1 MPPVSVARGPGFDAS
16 RPVRRLCIVG
26 GGFTGVA
33 VAVHVALGARQPL
46 EVVIVEPRRQLGGGV
61 AYSSTDPAHRTNVP
75 ASRMSLFT
83 SDDGHFGRWLAATG
97 ALRDD
102 PEAERPDGR
111 VYPRRGT
118 FGRYVAAT
126 LDAVAMAG
134 RVRVSHRLDR
144 AVELTHGPSGWRV
157 GLADG
162 EALMAD
168 AVVLAVSHP
177 PPAPS
182 PLLVERLGAHP
193 KFVPDPWQAGAL
205 NPIESTDSVVIMGT
219 ALSMADVV
227 ASLTMRGHRG
237 PILAFSRRG
246 LLSRPQSPVP
256 HEPVGDFTRDALGTA
271 HGLVRR
277 IRREIAEG
285 ARRGVPWQAV
295 VDAVRRDGREVW
307 RRLDDGQRAL
317 LLRHVRPYWE
327 VHRYRVAPQVHDV
340 IERRRGDGTL
350 DVVAARL
357 ASVAVTGDR
366 IECELRLR
374 GERHGTG
381 RRIAADAFVLT
392 TGPGHGDALRSNP
405 ALRSLADAGWI
416 APDRFGLGLAVD
428 DRHRAL
434 SASGLPAPNLLVA
447 GPLARATFGELMG
460 LPQVTRSAEEVA
472 GEVLAL
478 AAERTAVRAG
488 DRVVRQIPAPVPP
501 GPTRAHPDLLPVEV
515 KQRRVSQQSAA
526 FAAPTERK
534 TSMFQ
539 PSVLGIAGSVRQPSR
554 TANLVAAVV
563 DAIALRLGTVGQT
576 IELGDGGTSFFD
588 ALQRDAMAGRARDII
603 AAIEEADV
611 LVVGTPVYRAS
622 YTGLFKHVFDLVHH
636 EALVGKTVVLTAT
649 GGSPLHGLVMEHQLR
664 PLFGF
669 FRAHTVPSAVYA
681 TEADFDQYTLTSPVV
696 IERIHRATEEVARL
710 VAPDRSPIL
719 ERHSAG
725 IAAVA

>member
-1 MPPVSVARGPGFDAS
+1 MERNYVAT
-16 RPVRRLCIVG
+16 RPMRRVCIVG

-33 VAVHVALGARQPL
+33 VAVHVALGARRPL
-46 EVVIVEPRRQLGGGV
+46 EVVIVEPRRLLGGGV

-83 SDDGHFGRWLAATG
+83 GDDAHFARWLAATG

-102 PEAERPDGR
+102 PEAEQPDGR

-126 LDAVAMAG
+126 LEAVAAGG
-134 RVRVSHRLDR
+134 RVSISHRVDR
-144 AVELTHGPSGWRV
+144 AVGLTLGSSGWRV
-157 GLADG
+157 ELAG
-162 EALMAD
+162 GQALTAD

-182 PLLVERLGAHP
+182 PLLVERLGGHP
-193 KFVPDPWQAGAL
+193 KFVADPWQPAAL
-205 NPIESTDSVVIMGT
+205 NPIDPTDSVVIMGT

-227 ASLTMRGHRG
+227 ASLSRRGHRG

-246 LLSRPQSPVP
+246 LLSRPQSPAP
-256 HEPVGDFTRDALGTA
+256 HQPVGDFTTDAPSTA
-271 HGLVRR
+271 RGLVRR

-295 VDAVRRDGREVW
+295 VDAVRRDGREIW
-307 RRLDDGQRAL
+307 GGLDDGQRAL
-317 LLRHVRPYWE
+317 LLRHARPYWE
-327 VHRYRVAPQVHDV
+327 VHRYRVAPQVHDA
-340 IERRRGDGTL
+340 IERRQGEGTL
-350 DVVAARL
+350 EVVAAHL
-357 ASVAVTGDR
+357 ASVALQGDR
-366 IECELRLR
+366 IACELQLR
-374 GERHGTG
+374 GVRHGG
-381 RRIAADAFVLT
+381 RRRIEADAFVVT

-405 ALRSLADAGWI
+405 ALRSLAEAGWI
-416 APDRFGLGLAVD
+416 GPDRFGLGLAVD
-428 DRHRAL
+428 ERHRAL
-434 SASGLPAPNLLVA
+434 GASGLPAPNLLVA
-447 GPLARATFGELMG
+447 GPLARGTFGELMG

-472 GEVLAL
+472 AEVLAL
-478 AAERTAVRAG
+478 AAEDSPARDRAPR
-488 DRVVRQIPAPVPP
+488 RVPASVPP
-501 GPTRAHPDLLPVEV
+501 GPTGPHPDPLLSEV
-515 KQRRVSQQSAA
+515 TRQRASQQSAG
-526 FAAPTERK
+526 AAVHTERK
-534 TSMFQ
+534 NSMFQ

-563 DAIALRLGTVGQT
+563 DAIALRLETVGQT

-603 AAIEEADV
+603 DAIEDADV

-636 EALVGKTVVLTAT
+636 EALIGKTVVLTAT

-696 IERIHRATEEVARL
+696 IERIHRAADEVARL
-710 VAPDRSPIL
+710 VAPDRAPVL
-719 ERHSAG
+719 DRRSAG

>member
-1 MPPVSVARGPGFDAS
+1 MERNYVAT
-16 RPVRRLCIVG
+16 RPMRRVCIVG

-33 VAVHVALGARQPL
+33 VAVHVALGARRPL
-46 EVVIVEPRRQLGGGV
+46 EVVIVEPRRMLGGGV

-83 SDDGHFGRWLAATG
+83 GDDAHFARWLAATG

-102 PEAERPDGR
+102 PEAEQPDGR

-126 LDAVAMAG
+126 LEAVAAGG
-134 RVRVSHRLDR
+134 RVSISHRVDR
-144 AVELTHGPSGWRV
+144 AVGLTLGSSGWRV
-157 GLADG
+157 ELAG
-162 EALMAD
+162 GQALTAD

-182 PLLVERLGAHP
+182 PLLVERLGGHP
-193 KFVPDPWQAGAL
+193 KFVADPWQPAAL
-205 NPIESTDSVVIMGT
+205 NPIDPTDSVVIMGT

-227 ASLTMRGHRG
+227 ASLSRRGHRG

-246 LLSRPQSPVP
+246 LLSRPQSPAP
-256 HEPVGDFTRDALGTA
+256 HQPVGDFTTDAPSTA
-271 HGLVRR
+271 RGLVRR

-295 VDAVRRDGREVW
+295 VDAVRRDGREIW
-307 RRLDDGQRAL
+307 GGLDDGQRAL
-317 LLRHVRPYWE
+317 LLRHARPYWE
-327 VHRYRVAPQVHDV
+327 VHRYRVAPQVHDA
-340 IERRRGDGTL
+340 IERRRGEGTL
-350 DVVAARL
+350 EVVTAHL
-357 ASVAVTGDR
+357 ASVALQGDR
-366 IECELRLR
+366 IACELQLR
-374 GERHGTG
+374 GVRHGG
-381 RRIAADAFVLT
+381 RRRIEADAFVVT

-405 ALRSLADAGWI
+405 ALRSLAEAGWI
-416 APDRFGLGLAVD
+416 GPDRFGLGLAVD
-428 DRHRAL
+428 ERHRAL
-434 SASGLPAPNLLVA
+434 GASGLPAPNLLVA
-447 GPLARATFGELMG
+447 GPLARGTFGELMG

-472 GEVLAL
+472 AEVLAL
-478 AAERTAVRAG
+478 AAEDSPARDRAPR
-488 DRVVRQIPAPVPP
+488 RVPASVPP
-501 GPTRAHPDLLPVEV
+501 GPTGPHPDPLLSEV
-515 KQRRVSQQSAA
+515 TRQRASQQSAG
-526 FAAPTERK
+526 AAVHTERK
-534 TSMFQ
+534 NSMFQ

-563 DAIALRLGTVGQT
+563 DAIALRLETVGQT

-603 AAIEEADV
+603 DAIEDADV

-636 EALVGKTVVLTAT
+636 EALIGKTVVLTAT

-696 IERIHRATEEVARL
+696 IERIHRAADEVARL
-710 VAPDRSPIL
+710 VAPDRAPVL
-719 ERHSAG
+719 DRRSAG

>member
-1 MPPVSVARGPGFDAS
+1 MERNYVAT
-16 RPVRRLCIVG
+16 RPMRRVCIVG

-33 VAVHVALGARQPL
+33 VAVHVALGARRPL
-46 EVVIVEPRRQLGGGV
+46 EVVIVEPRRLLGGGV

-83 SDDGHFGRWLAATG
+83 GDDAHFARWLAATG

-102 PEAERPDGR
+102 PEAEQPDGR

-126 LDAVAMAG
+126 LEAVAAGG
-134 RVRVSHRLDR
+134 RVSISHRVDR
-144 AVELTHGPSGWRV
+144 AVGLTLGSSGWRV
-157 GLADG
+157 ELAG
-162 EALMAD
+162 GQALTAD

-182 PLLVERLGAHP
+182 PLLVERLGGHP
-193 KFVPDPWQAGAL
+193 KFVADPWQPAAL
-205 NPIESTDSVVIMGT
+205 NPIDPTDSVVIMGT

-227 ASLTMRGHRG
+227 ASLSRRGHRG

-246 LLSRPQSPVP
+246 LLSRPQSPAP
-256 HEPVGDFTRDALGTA
+256 HQPVGDFTTDAPSTA
-271 HGLVRR
+271 RGLVRR

-295 VDAVRRDGREVW
+295 VDAVRRDGREIW
-307 RRLDDGQRAL
+307 GGLDDGQRAL
-317 LLRHVRPYWE
+317 LLRHARPYWE
-327 VHRYRVAPQVHDV
+327 VHRYRVAPQVHDA
-340 IERRRGDGTL
+340 IERRRGEGTL
-350 DVVAARL
+350 EVVTAHL
-357 ASVAVTGDR
+357 ASVALQGDR
-366 IECELRLR
+366 IACELQLR
-374 GERHGTG
+374 GVRHGG
-381 RRIAADAFVLT
+381 RRRIEADAFVVT

-405 ALRSLADAGWI
+405 ALRSLAEAGWI
-416 APDRFGLGLAVD
+416 GPDRFGLGLAVD
-428 DRHRAL
+428 ERHRAL
-434 SASGLPAPNLLVA
+434 GASGLPAPNLLVA
-447 GPLARATFGELMG
+447 GPLARGTFGELMG

-472 GEVLAL
+472 AEVLAL
-478 AAERTAVRAG
+478 AAEDSPARDRAPR
-488 DRVVRQIPAPVPP
+488 RVPASVPP
-501 GPTRAHPDLLPVEV
+501 GPTGPHPDPLLSEV
-515 KQRRVSQQSAA
+515 TRQRASQQSAG
-526 FAAPTERK
+526 AAVHTERK
-534 TSMFQ
+534 NSMFQ

-563 DAIALRLGTVGQT
+563 DAIALRLETVGQT

-603 AAIEEADV
+603 DAIEDADV

-636 EALVGKTVVLTAT
+636 EALIGKTVVLTAT

-696 IERIHRATEEVARL
+696 IERIHRAADEVARL
-710 VAPDRSPIL
+710 VAPDRAPVL
-719 ERHSAG
+719 DRRSAG